1 MQYIDF
7 NQRGFQQLYTG
18 SGEYMVNAVTSIIQP
33 RARHQAMLLTPWYA
47 RQNKDEQQPQ
57 VHEYLETNFMELF
70 ADDLQNNKLKASRH
84 QAWYTTN
91 KLDGKVYP
99 VLRQPIHQGY
109 YLACSE
115 LTCDI
120 RSRAPLDPNRLRE
133 AWMLVTPYGESSAD
147 KNLQDK
153 LAKPLLQAFLL
164 QAKDQGNAYPMRP
177 VVTQD
182 AKGQNHTILSGFVP
196 LADIFNR
203 DENEP
208 PQNEQQLNNVA
219 DEMAASFV
227 NSSFSTHS
235 DQLLWNGTS
244 VFPRLQSLLQL
255 LDENLAI
262 GVVQGQLAY
271 TAANQDDNTSRQ
283 SIESWKDWLKAG
295 FFYEIPQQNQNRHL
309 NSEQQ
314 QLRVR
319 RNQLVS
325 NLPLNPPLPVT
336 ADYRNAY
343 SAFRQALLS
352 IAVPSLTLRELKY
365 ESRYH
370 FTAERIAVYTTPWL
384 DYISRLSTLL
394 DKLRIEMIKPANMLG
409 ELSGLRSSI
418 NTFNTRLNNTRSAA
432 QALDLQFQPRHKYR
446 RKSLLQWLLSD
457 RNSADEEQSL
467 SEQLPVNQILIV
479 SADWVRRGA
488 PLIRRRWLELIN
500 SLSQDWQTGQKSVA
514 LKKDDDQLYQLQIF
528 AKVVDDRGCE
538 YLIHSQHGE
547 PFYIA
552 SFYETRL
559 MPTYPIKMPTLKD
572 LKKAVSGPALIM
584 PSDLAGKVNKLKFP
598 DGKVEKSGSGGS
610 GRWIYVFSIPI
621 VTICSMILLMLMINI
636 LNFIFRWIPFAI
648 LRIPFPK

>member
-1 MQYIDF
+1 
-7 NQRGFQQLYTG
+7 
-18 SGEYMVNAVTSIIQP
+18 MVNAATPVI
-33 RARHQAMLLTPWYA
+33 RARVRHQAMLLTPWYA
-47 RQNKDEQQPQ
+47 RQNRDEQQPQ
-57 VHEYLETNFMELF
+57 IHEYRDADYMELF

-84 QAWYTTN
+84 QAWYSTN

-109 YLACSE
+109 YLACCE

-120 RSRAPLDPNRLRE
+120 RNRAPLDPKRLSD
-133 AWMLVTPYGESSAD
+133 AWMLVTPYDESSGV
-147 KNLQDK
+147 KNVMGK
-153 LAKPLLQAFLL
+153 PAKPLLQAFLL
-164 QAKDQGNAYPMRP
+164 QAKEQGSAYPMRP
-177 VVTQD
+177 VVAQD
-182 AKGQNHTILSGFVP
+182 AKGRNHTVLSGFVP
-196 LADIFNR
+196 LDDIINR
-203 DENEP
+203 DNNEP
-208 PQNEQQLNNVA
+208 PQNEQQLDNVA
-219 DEMAASFV
+219 NEMAASFV
-227 NSSFSTHS
+227 DSSFTTQS
-235 DQLLWNGTS
+235 DQLLWNGKS
-244 VFPRLQSLLQL
+244 VFPRLHSLLQL

-271 TAANQDDNTSRQ
+271 TAASQLEGTSEP

-295 FFYEIPQQNQNRHL
+295 FFYEIPQQNQNKQL

-314 QLRVR
+314 QFRVR
-319 RNQLVS
+319 RNQLVA

-352 IAVPSLTLRELKY
+352 SAVPSLISRDLDFN
-365 ESRYH
+365 SRYH

-384 DYISRLSTLL
+384 NYLSRLSALL
-394 DKLRIEMIKPANMLG
+394 DMLRLEMLKPANMLG
-409 ELSGLRSSI
+409 ELSGLRFSI
-418 NTFNTRLNNTRSAA
+418 NNLNNRLNSTRRAA

-446 RKSLLQWLLSD
+446 RKSLLQWLISD

-467 SEQLPVNQILIV
+467 SEQLPSNQKLIV
-479 SADWVRRGA
+479 SAGWIRRGA
-488 PLIRRRWLELIN
+488 PLIRSRWLMLIN
-500 SLSQDWQTGQKSVA
+500 SFSQEWQSGQQLA
-514 LKKDDDQLYQLQIF
+514 AIKKDDDQLYQLQIF
-528 AKVVDDRGCE
+528 AKVMDDRGCE
-538 YLIHSQHGE
+538 YLIHSQAGE